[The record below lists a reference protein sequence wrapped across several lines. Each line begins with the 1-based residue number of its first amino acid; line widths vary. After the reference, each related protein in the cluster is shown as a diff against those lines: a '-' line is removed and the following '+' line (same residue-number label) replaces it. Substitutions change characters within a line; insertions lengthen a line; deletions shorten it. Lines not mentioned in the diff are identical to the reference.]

1 MASQEK
7 ITVYNLADLKNTT
20 DDAIPNYLSSLKFT
34 PSHTPT
40 DVRLALGFSAFA
52 LSAACFF
59 WDYKLGFES
68 TKTYTAFAVALYTIL
83 NGFLTFWILFVEK
96 GTIYQGTSPKGDKI
110 RISTETKKNVPVYY
124 MTIEVKDGKT
134 GEKKTLKISRS
145 FTEWFDA
152 AGRFVAAP
160 LQTVLAQGVEVIG
173 RVDTKRANAAKTA
186 EGAEPGP
193 PAAVYT
199 PEMLDM
205 LSGAGVSVVGSAA
218 ETATG
223 TEAAEAKKG
232 GKRRKA

>member
-1 MASQEK
+1 MATQEK

-20 DDAIPNYLSSLKFT
+20 DDAIPNYLTSLSFT
-34 PSHTPT
+34 PSHILT

-52 LSAACFF
+52 LSAACFA
-59 WDYKLGFES
+59 WDYNFGFES

-83 NGFLTFWILFVEK
+83 NGLLTFWIFYVEK

-110 RISTETKKNVPVYY
+110 RISTETKKNVPVYH

-134 GEKKTLKISRS
+134 GERKTLKISRS

-160 LQTVLAQGVEVIG
+160 LQTVLAQGVDVVG
-173 RVDTKRANAAKTA
+173 RVDTKRANAAKV
-186 EGAEPGP
+186 EGGEAGP
-193 PAAVYT
+193 SAVYT
-199 PEMLDM
+199 PEMLAM
-205 LSGAGVSVVGSAA
+205 LSGEGVSVVGSAA
-218 ETATG
+218 ETARG

-232 GKRRKA
+232 GKRRKN

>member
-1 MASQEK
+1 MAAQEK

-20 DDAIPNYLSSLKFT
+20 DDAIPNYLTSLNFT
-34 PSHTPT
+34 PSHLLT

-52 LSAACFF
+52 LSAACFA

-83 NGFLTFWILFVEK
+83 NGFLTFWILYVEK
-96 GTIYQGTSPKGDKI
+96 GTIYQGTSPRGDKI
-110 RISTETKKNVPVYY
+110 RISTETKKNVPVYH

-134 GEKKTLKISRS
+134 GETKTLKISRS

-160 LQTVLAQGVEVIG
+160 LQTVLAQGVDVIG
-173 RVDTKRANAAKTA
+173 KVDTKRANAVKT
-186 EGAEPGP
+186 EGGESGP
-193 PAAVYT
+193 AAAVYT
-199 PEMLDM
+199 PEMLAM

-223 TEAAEAKKG
+223 TETAEAKKG
-232 GKRRKA
+232 GKRRKN